1 MEKTNENTEKA
12 ENFPLAFLAVE
23 CMIIEKEAIAVE
35 WNLEEALA
43 FYKKQGAPADQ
54 TACVNLLKEIQQEQ
68 GGIPGW
74 MISRAAE
81 AWNTKE
87 SLLLALVRRIPSL
100 RLADTHLLEICAG
113 PNCGKR
119 TEIADFV
126 EKNYGKNPKSFTFC
140 FCGCMR
146 QCGKGPNIRWDGKL
160 YNAATPE
167 LVKKLIEGK

>member
-1 MEKTNENTEKA
+1 MN
-12 ENFPLAFLAVE
+12 
-23 CMIIEKEAIAVE
+23 
-35 WNLEEALA
+35 WNLDEALE
-43 FYKKQGAPADQ
+43 YYSRQGAPGDQ
-54 TACVNLLKEIQQEQ
+54 AACVNLLKEIQKEQ

-81 AWNTKE
+81 VWNIKE
-87 SLLLALVRRIPSL
+87 SLLLALLRRIPSL
-100 RLADTHLLEICAG
+100 RLSHSHLLEVCSG

-126 EKNYGKNPKSFTFC
+126 EKTYGKNPTGFTFRYC
-140 FCGCMR
+140 NCMR
-146 QCGKGPNIRWDGKL
+146 QCAKGPNIRWDGQV

>member
-1 MEKTNENTEKA
+1 M
-12 ENFPLAFLAVE
+12 
-23 CMIIEKEAIAVE
+23 E
-35 WNLEEALA
+35 WNLDEALQY
-43 FYKKQGAPADQ
+43 YKKQGAPRDQ

-68 GGIPGW
+68 GSIPGW
-74 MISRAAE
+74 MIRRAAE
-81 AWNTKE
+81 EWNTKE

-100 RLADTHLLEICAG
+100 RLMDSHILEVCSG

-126 EKNYGKNPKSFTFC
+126 EKTYGKNPKDFTFR

-146 QCGKGPNIRWDGKL
+146 QCGKGPNIRWDGKV

-167 LVKKLIEGK
+167 LVKKLIENK